1 MSWPTCRRITPL
13 LFIPFFLFARDNQ
26 VVLQV
31 GETLP
36 VFSLSTPD
44 GKVLKSEALKGKVLL
59 LDFWATWCAPCR
71 KLTHEIDSTLKTYE
85 DRKDIQLIG
94 VDYNET
100 PVSNNDPIK
109 YWKDHG

>member
-1 MSWPTCRRITPL
+1 MFMNRFL
-13 LFIPFFLFARDNQ
+13 LVAMLACFVGGGRG
-26 VVLQV
+26 LQV

-36 VFSLSTPD
+36 VFSLTTPD

-71 KLTHEIDSTLKTYE
+71 KLTHEIDSTFKLYQ
-85 DRKDIQLIG
+85 DGKDIRLIG

-100 PVSNNDPIK
+100 PVSTND
-109 YWKDHG
+109 